1 MVTVLY
7 AVGLERFVLDDNC
20 AVGCGAGTDYP

>member
-7 AVGLERFVLDDNC
+7 AV
-20 AVGCGAGTDYP
+20 TDYLLTTVL